1 MSYNNLQIYEFSAII
16 IQLPNKYALTK
27 TAISSKFDHRMG
39 FLPIFFGIFAFV
51 MSEKKQSESPL
62 ISQFYQVKA
71 QYPDSILLYRVGDFY
86 ETFGDDAIAASKTLG
101 IVLTKRA
108 CGGGNFT
115 PLAGVPHHA
124 LDSYLPKLVQAG
136 YKVAVCDQLED
147 PKLTKKLVK
156 RGVTELVTPGVAYN
170 DNLLVQKENNYLAAI
185 SFDKSGRNGAAEAG
199 IAFLDISTGTFRV
212 AEGSLDYIDILLSDF
227 GPKEILVERCDSEA
241 YRNRF
246 GTRTFITTMDEWAF
260 VYDSDSRKI
269 LNHFGT
275 ESLKGFGIEQMHA
288 GICACG
294 AVLFYLEMTHHTDL
308 GHIRSISRI
317 DEGRFVWM
325 DRFTVRN
332 LEIFNSLA
340 GAEGVS
346 LLQTIDRCCS
356 PMGARLLRNWLAMPL
371 KEVKAIEARHNAVE
385 AFLADE
391 RLREDV
397 RNAIGDIGDM
407 ERIVS
412 KAAAGR
418 LSPREALQLGRGIR
432 CIRDIKNAL
441 AASPLKNFAKLL
453 DSCDTL
459 CDRIGG
465 TLLPDAANQIGK
477 GDVIASGVS
486 EELDS
491 LRDILTHGK
500 DILLQIQQ
508 REKDATGIP
517 SLRISYNN
525 VFGYFLEVRN
535 IHKDK
540 VPQEWI
546 RKQTLVNAERYIT
559 PELKEYEEKILG
571 AEEKIL
577 QIEARIYAEL
587 VEAVRNEI
595 PSLQTDAAAVAE
607 IDCLAG
613 FATVAYQNGYCRP
626 QINDG
631 LKIDIKQG
639 RHPVIETMLEPGE
652 EYVAND
658 LYLNNSDQQI
668 IILTGPN
675 MAGKSAYLRQSAL
688 IVLMAQIGSFV
699 PAKEAKI
706 GIVDK
711 IFTRVGAS
719 DNISRGE
726 STFMVEMLETAT
738 ILNNLS
744 ERSLVLMDEIGRGT
758 STFDGMSIAWSIV
771 EYLHGTHATATA
783 TEPHPKTLF
792 ATHYHELNELEE
804 RYKRVRN
811 YHIAVREADGKVIF
825 LRKLCEGGVAH
836 SFGIHVARLAG
847 MPSNVVVGAER
858 KLSELESAKK
868 AGEDVR
874 TSKGNATAGQP
885 MQLSLYQLDDPLLLE
900 IKEQLKNADI
910 NSMSPLDAFDLIRE
924 LKKKAGL

>member
-1 MSYNNLQIYEFSAII
+1 
-16 IQLPNKYALTK
+16 
-27 TAISSKFDHRMG
+27 
-39 FLPIFFGIFAFV
+39 
-51 MSEKKQSESPL
+51 MSEKKQAESPL
-62 ISQFYQVKA
+62 ISQFYQIKA
-71 QYPDSILLYRVGDFY
+71 QYPDSLLLYRVGDFY
-86 ETFGDDAIAASKTLG
+86 ETFGEDAIAASKALG

-108 CGGGNFT
+108 SGNGTYT

-124 LDSYLPKLVQAG
+124 IDSYLPKLVQAG

-170 DNLLVQKENNYLAAI
+170 DNILSQKENNYLAAVCFE
-185 SFDKSGRNGAAEAG
+185 SNCKNGAPSAG
-199 IAFLDISTGTFRV
+199 IAFLDISTGTFEV
-212 AEGSLDYIDILLSDF
+212 AEGSLEYIDVLLSDLQ
-227 GPKEILVERCDSEA
+227 PKEILVESTYVDGFRD
-241 YRNRF
+241 RF
-246 GTRTFITTMDEWAF
+246 NVKALITRMDEWAF
-260 VYDSDSRKI
+260 VYDSCHTKLLRQ
-269 LNHFGT
+269 LGT
-275 ESLKGFGIEQMHA
+275 DSLKGFGCEGMNLAVSAA
-288 GICACG
+288 GA
-294 AVLFYLEMTHHTDL
+294 ALFYLEMTHHTDL
-308 GHIRSISRI
+308 GHIRSLSRL
-317 DEGRFVWM
+317 DEGEFVWM

-332 LEIFNSLA
+332 LEVFNSLA

-346 LLQTIDRCCS
+346 LLQVIDKCCS
-356 PMGARLLRNWLAMPL
+356 PMGARLLRSWLAMPL
-371 KEVKAIEARHNAVE
+371 KDVDAINARYDVISALLGN
-385 AFLADE
+385 DE
-391 RLREDV
+391 KLDGIRA
-397 RNAIGDIGDM
+397 AIGDIGDM
-407 ERIVS
+407 ERIIS

-418 LSPREALQLGRGIR
+418 LSPREALQLARGLNSIR
-432 CIRDIKNAL
+432 NVKGMLTGKVLKTFADRLDICDEL
-441 AASPLKNFAKLL
+441 YSRIERTILPEAAA
-453 DSCDTL
+453 
-459 CDRIGG
+459 
-465 TLLPDAANQIGK
+465 QIGK

-486 EELDS
+486 DELDG
-491 LRDILTHGK
+491 LRDVLSHGK

-577 QIEARIYAEL
+577 RIEAEIYAAL
-587 VEAVRNEI
+587 VEDIRSRISVLQANARAVSE
-595 PSLQTDAAAVAE
+595 L
-607 IDCLAG
+607 DCLAG
-613 FATVAYQNGYCRP
+613 FAFLARENNYCRP
-626 QINDG
+626 AVNDS
-631 LKIDIKQG
+631 LKIQIKDG
-639 RHPVIETMLEPGE
+639 RHPVIETLMNPGE
-652 EYVAND
+652 EYVPND
-658 LYLNNSDQQI
+658 LYLNNADQQI
-668 IILTGPN
+668 MILTGPN
-675 MAGKSAYLRQSAL
+675 MAGKSAFLRQTAL
-688 IVLMAQIGSFV
+688 IVLLAQVGCFV
-699 PAKEAKI
+699 PAREAKI

-744 ERSLVLMDEIGRGT
+744 ERSLVLLDEIGRGT

-771 EYLHGTHATATA
+771 EYLHGTHSSASKA
-783 TEPHPKTLF
+783 EPHPKALF

-804 RYKRVRN
+804 KYQRVHN
-811 YHIAVREADGKVIF
+811 WHIAVKETDGKVIF

-858 KLSELESAKK
+858 KLRELEATREDNGTGAPKK
-868 AGEDVR
+868 
-874 TSKGNATAGQP
+874 KQQP

-900 IKEQLKNADI
+900 IKDQLKNADI

>member
-1 MSYNNLQIYEFSAII
+1 LV
-16 IQLPNKYALTK
+16 LL
-27 TAISSKFDHRMG
+27 SS
-39 FLPIFFGIFAFV
+39 V
-51 MSEKKQSESPL
+51 MSEKKQQESPL

-86 ETFGDDAIAASKTLG
+86 ETFGEDAIAASKTLG

-147 PKLTKKLVK
+147 PKMTKKLVK

-170 DNLLVQKENNYLAAI
+170 DNILTQKENNFLAAI
-185 SFDKSGRNGAAEAG
+185 SFDKSGKQFAG
-199 IAFLDISTGTFRV
+199 VAFLDISTGTFRV

-227 GPKEILVERCDSEA
+227 SPKEILVERCDLEA
-241 YRNRF
+241 FRNRF
-246 GTRTFITTMDEWAF
+246 GTRMFITTMDEWVF
-260 VYDSDSRKI
+260 IYDSDHKKI

-275 ESLKGFGIEQMHA
+275 ESLKGFGIDGMKT
-288 GICACG
+288 GVCACG
-294 AVLFYLEMTHHTDL
+294 AILFYLEMTHHTDL
-308 GHIRSISRI
+308 GHIRNISRI
-317 DEGRFVWM
+317 DEGKFVWM

-371 KEVKAIEARHNAVE
+371 KEVAAIEARHDAVE
-385 AFLADE
+385 AFVADE
-391 RLREDV
+391 RLREDIR
-397 RNAIGDIGDM
+397 RNIGDIGDM

-412 KAAAGR
+412 KAAAGK
-418 LSPREALQLGRGIR
+418 LSPREALQLGRGLK
-432 CIRDIKNAL
+432 CIIEIKNIL
-441 AASPLKNFAKLL
+441 AASPLAAFSQRLEA
-453 DSCDTL
+453 CEAL
-459 CDRIGG
+459 CSRIAA

-477 GDVIASGVS
+477 GDVIAKGVS
-486 EELDS
+486 EELDG
-491 LRDILTHGK
+491 LREILTHGK

-540 VPQEWI
+540 VPEEWI

-587 VEAVRNEI
+587 VEAVRSEI
-595 PSLQTDAAAVAE
+595 PSLQRDAAAVAE

-613 FATVAYQNGYCRP
+613 FARVAYENGYCRP
-626 QINDG
+626 QINDS
-631 LKIDIKQG
+631 LKIDIKLG

-658 LYLNNSDQQI
+658 LYLNNADQQI

-675 MAGKSAYLRQSAL
+675 MAGKSAYLRQTAL

-706 GIVDK
+706 GLVDK

-771 EYLHGTHATATA
+771 EYLHGTHTAA
-783 TEPHPKTLF
+783 SKGEPHPKTLF

-804 RYKRVRN
+804 RCKRVRN
-811 YHIAVREADGKVIF
+811 YHIAVKESDGKVIF

-858 KLSELESAKK
+858 KLAELEAAQKAEAQGTAAPKSAQ
-868 AGEDVR
+868 
-874 TSKGNATAGQP
+874 QP

-900 IKEQLKNADI
+900 IKEQLKSADI

>member
-1 MSYNNLQIYEFSAII
+1 
-16 IQLPNKYALTK
+16 
-27 TAISSKFDHRMG
+27 
-39 FLPIFFGIFAFV
+39 
-51 MSEKKQSESPL
+51 MSEKKQAESPL
-62 ISQFYQVKA
+62 INQFYQVKA

-86 ETFGDDAIAASKTLG
+86 ETFGEDAIAASKALG

-108 CGGGNFT
+108 SGGGNFT
-115 PLAGVPHHA
+115 PLAGVPYHA
-124 LDSYLPKLVQAG
+124 LESYLPKLVRAG

-170 DNLLVQKENNYLAAI
+170 DSLLSQKENNYLAAV
-185 SFDKSGRNGAAEAG
+185 SFESSCKDDSPSAG
-199 IAFLDISTGTFRV
+199 IAFLDISTGSFKV
-212 AEGSLDYIDILLSDF
+212 AEGSMEYVDVLLSDLA
-227 GPKEILVERCDSEA
+227 PKEILVERSYVDGFRS
-241 YRNRF
+241 RF
-246 GTRTFITTMDEWAF
+246 GSRCFVTTMDEWAF
-260 VYDSDSRKI
+260 VQDSCYRK
-269 LNHFGT
+269 LLDRFGT
-275 ESLKGFGIEQMHA
+275 DSLKGFGIERMNL
-288 GICACG
+288 GIKACG
-294 AVLFYLEMTHHTDL
+294 AILFYLEMTHHTDL
-308 GHIRSISRI
+308 NHIRSISRI
-317 DEGRFVWM
+317 DEGQFVWM

-340 GAEGVS
+340 GDEGVS
-346 LLQTIDRCCS
+346 LLQTIDRCRC
-356 PMGARLLRNWLAMPL
+356 PMGARLLRSWLAMPL
-371 KEVKAIEARHNAVE
+371 KDVAAIEARYDTVS
-385 AFLADE
+385 AFLAEAD
-391 RLREDV
+391 LRERV

-418 LSPREALQLGRGIR
+418 LTPREALQLGRGLK
-432 CIRDIKNAL
+432 CIDEVKTAL
-441 AASPLKNFAKLL
+441 SSTSLAPFAERLESCSKLC
-453 DSCDTL
+453 SE
-459 CDRIGG
+459 IGG

-491 LRDILTHGK
+491 LRNVLVNGK

-535 IHKDK
+535 VHRDK
-540 VPQEWI
+540 VPAEWI

-571 AEEKIL
+571 AEDKIL
-577 QIEARIYAEL
+577 QIEARLYAEL
-587 VEAVRNEI
+587 VSRIQNEI
-595 PSLQTDAAAVAE
+595 PLLQKDAATVAE
-607 IDCLAG
+607 LDCLAG
-613 FATVAYQNGYCRP
+613 FAELASDSDYCRP
-626 QINDG
+626 QVNDS
-631 LKIDIKQG
+631 LRIDIKQG
-639 RHPVIETMLEPGE
+639 RHPVIEKMMGPGE
-652 EYVAND
+652 EFVAND
-658 LYLNNSDQQI
+658 LYLNNADQQI

-688 IVLMAQIGSFV
+688 IVLLAQIGCFV
-699 PAKEAKI
+699 PAKAAKI

-771 EYLHGTHATATA
+771 EYLHGSNGSAGRN
-783 TEPHPKTLF
+783 EPRPKTLF
-792 ATHYHELNELEE
+792 ATHYHELNELEQQ
-804 RYKRVRN
+804 YKRVRN
-811 YHIAVREADGKVIF
+811 YHIAVKEADGKVIF

-847 MPSNVVVGAER
+847 MPSNVIVGAER
-858 KLSELESAKK
+858 KLRELE
-868 AGEDVR
+868 
-874 TSKGNATAGQP
+874 ATRESGTPSPQKQQP
-885 MQLSLYQLDDPLLLE
+885 LQLSLYQLDDPLLLD

-924 LKKKAGL
+924 LKKKSGL